1 MSTKKLLI
9 LTGIFFALFAFV
21 FFFERHQPTSE
32 ERAAAKK
39 RLLDFKAEAVT
50 ALVLE
55 RPDLPRVDLRK
66 GAGGRWTI
74 AADPPGR
81 ADAFAADALVS
92 DLSRLELVG
101 EPQASFDPKE
111 YGLDAPRGKATLVFA
126 DGSKKTVSFGKE
138 IPGTD
143 GTAASDGSRLGA
155 VRAAPLAA
163 LAKPVNEYRSK
174 RLLDT
179 PVSEISK
186 VILVKGPNR
195 IVLARETGDSKK
207 APGPWRIESPVA
219 DTANGAFVERLL
231 ADLSSAQISDYPSVS
246 ATDLPRVGLAPPA
259 AVVTVQKGEAVVATL
274 ALGAAKA
281 DTVGKIYAKD
291 DALVVVVD
299 DRIQEE
305 VGKELSA
312 FRETRLL
319 PLDVFRVR
327 RLQFE
332 SGDLRAGAER
342 TEGEWRSGGR
352 PVAAS
357 LAENLLGELSRAE
370 SRGFVAKKDYGAR
383 GIAAGPRVTPL
394 ATVEVLD
401 ENDPSPDTVRFYAA
415 AAGGGPALV
424 AAEVSGRPDALLL
437 ESAILEDL
445 RREAGRLRDAS
456 KETPTAGPIEKSK
469 DKPKDVPKETPKV
482 NRKAGTPPSP
492 VKPGSR
498 KPATSSGAV
507 PSG

>member
-21 FFFERHQPTSE
+21 FFFERHQPTSD

-39 RLLDFKAEAVT
+39 RLLDFKPEDVT
-50 ALVLE
+50 GLVLE
-55 RPDLPRVDLRK
+55 RPDLPKVDLKK

-81 ADAFAADALVS
+81 ADSFAADALVS

-101 EPQASFDPKE
+101 EPRTSFDPKE
-111 YGLDAPRGKATLVFA
+111 YGLDAPRGKATLVFS
-126 DGSKKTVSFGKE
+126 DGSRKTVSFGKE

-174 RLLDT
+174 KLLDT

-186 VILVKGPNR
+186 LTLVKGPNR
-195 IVLARETGDSKK
+195 IVVSRAAGDAKK

-219 DTANGAFVERLL
+219 DLANGAFVERLL

-246 ATDLPRVGLAPPA
+246 ATDLPRIGLAPPA
-259 AVVTVQKGEAVVATL
+259 VVVTLQKGETVVATF

-281 DTVGKIYAKD
+281 DAVGKIYAKD
-291 DALVVVVD
+291 DAVVIVVD
-299 DRIQEE
+299 DRVQEE

-327 RLQFE
+327 RLQVE
-332 SGDLRAGAER
+332 IGDVRAGAER

-357 LAENLLGELSRAE
+357 LVENFLGVLSRAE
-370 SRGFVAKKDYGAR
+370 SRAFVAKKDYVTR
-383 GIAAGPRVTPL
+383 GIVAGPKVSPL
-394 ATVEVLD
+394 AWVEVLE
-401 ENDPSPDTVRFYAA
+401 ENDPTPDTVRFYAA
-415 AAGGGPALV
+415 ASGGGPALV
-424 AAEVSGRPDALLL
+424 AAEVSGRSDALLL
-437 ESAILEDL
+437 EAAILEDL

-456 KETPTAGPIEKSK
+456 KETPTPPPSA
-469 DKPKDVPKETPKV
+469 KPKDAPKEAP
-482 NRKAGTPPSP
+482 KAGPPPAPATPGP
-492 VKPGSR
+492 K
-498 KPATSSGAV
+498 KAATSS
-507 PSG
+507 